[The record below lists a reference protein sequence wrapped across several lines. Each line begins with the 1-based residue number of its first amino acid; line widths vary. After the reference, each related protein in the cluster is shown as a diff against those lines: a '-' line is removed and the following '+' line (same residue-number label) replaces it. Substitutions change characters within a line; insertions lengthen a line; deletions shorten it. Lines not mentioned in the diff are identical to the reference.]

1 MGYME
6 EDMVFVIKNSRWE
19 NGSYYLK
26 RLKKNGINI
35 GDISMLSFENFL
47 NANPNF

>member
-26 RLKKNGINI
+26 RLKKM
-35 GDISMLSFENFL
+35 DQHWRYL
-47 NANPNF
+47 NVEF